1 MAKKKAK
8 TIAKKAA
15 KAKKPSV
22 AQRIAKMKR
31 ELEAAKSKATRQGQ
45 TLFKEAAKEL
55 FKEFKSL
62 QRFAWPQYTPGWNDG
77 DACEFGVHLDS
88 LAVDDE
94 IEGESECVYALQHM
108 HELLSNKEQEEA
120 RIVMELPTKKENWEV
135 SSLKNDLEILHTRN
149 PDEVY
154 AKYRVKKAII
164 GLLEGIDESV
174 YEEMFGEGLVVV
186 TRDGV
191 TVEEYEHD

>member
-1 MAKKKAK
+1 MAKKKIAK
-8 TIAKKAA
+8 KKAA
-15 KAKKPSV
+15 KGKKPTV

-45 TLFKEAAKEL
+45 ALFKEATKEL

-77 DACEFGVHLDS
+77 DACLFGVHMDS

-94 IEGESECVYALQHM
+94 IEGESECVHTLRHM
-108 HELLSNKEQEEA
+108 HELLSNRQREEA

-135 SSLKNDLEILHTRN
+135 SRLKDDLDILRTRS
-149 PDEVY
+149 PEEVA
-154 AKYRVKKAII
+154 AKYKVKKAII

-174 YEEMFGEGLVVV
+174 YEDMFGEGLVVV
-186 TRDGV
+186 SRDGV